1 MRLVYMSSSEFG
13 VPALKSLLSSHH
25 EIAAVYTQPPKRSG
39 RGMKFT
45 KSPIYKIAEEHE
57 LLIKT
62 PYNFTDEDEIRSLSQ
77 LSPDIGVVVS
87 YGLIIPKKFLSI
99 PRYGFL
105 NIHPSLLPRW
115 RGAAPIQRALIEGDK
130 VTGVNIIRLD
140 EGLDTGDICKYI
152 ETPINMDDNY
162 ATLAARLSEIG
173 AQLLIDSLTELSN
186 GSIKFVRQKEKGI
199 TYAKKIFKEET
210 KINFNKPCR
219 NVLNLIKGLSP
230 YPGGWF
236 SYIDGEN
243 SFRVR
248 ILDAS
253 ENNLSGSPGEILDS
267 NLTIACSDKSIT
279 PILVQK
285 EGKNPIQIGEF
296 LRGTKIIKG
305 SILNQ

>member
-1 MRLVYMSSSEFG
+1 MKLIYMSSSDFG
-13 VPALKSLLSSHH
+13 EPALKSLISSHH
-25 EIAAVYTQPPKRSG
+25 EIAGVYTQPPKRSG

-45 KSPIYKIAEEHE
+45 KSPIYKIAEEHN

-62 PYNFTDEDEIRSLSQ
+62 PHNLTDEDEIKSLKQ

-140 EGLDTGDICKYI
+140 EGLDTGDICKYHEI
-152 ETPINMDDNY
+152 PINMDDNY
-162 ATLAARLSEIG
+162 ATLSDKLAEIG
-173 AQLLIDSLTELSN
+173 AKLLLDSLSEFSN
-186 GSIKFVRQKEKGI
+186 GKIKFIKQKDVGI
-199 TYAKKIFKEET
+199 TYAKKIVKEET
-210 KINFNKPCR
+210 KIDFNKPCK
-219 NVLNLIKGLSP
+219 NVVNLIKGLSP

-236 SYIDGEN
+236 TYINGEN
-243 SFRVR
+243 SFRAR
-248 ILDAS
+248 ILYAIES
-253 ENNLSGSPGEILDS
+253 QLSGAPGEVLDS
-267 NLTIACSDKSIT
+267 NLTIGCADKSIS
-279 PILVQK
+279 PILIQK
-285 EGKNPIQIGEF
+285 EGKKPIHIEEF
-296 LRGTKIIKG
+296 LRGTKIIEG

>member
-1 MRLVYMSSSEFG
+1 MSSSDFG
-13 VPALKSLLSSHH
+13 EPALKSLISSHH
-25 EIAAVYTQPPKRSG
+25 EIAGVYTQPPKRSG

-45 KSPIYKIAEEHE
+45 KSPIYKIAEEHN

-62 PYNFTDEDEIRSLSQ
+62 PHNLTDEDEIKSLKQ

-140 EGLDTGDICKYI
+140 EGLDTGDICKYHEI
-152 ETPINMDDNY
+152 PINMDDNY
-162 ATLAARLSEIG
+162 ATLSDKLAEIG
-173 AQLLIDSLTELSN
+173 AKLLLDSLSEFSN
-186 GSIKFVRQKEKGI
+186 GKIKFIKQKDVGI
-199 TYAKKIFKEET
+199 TYAKKIVKEET
-210 KINFNKPCR
+210 KIDFNKPCK
-219 NVLNLIKGLSP
+219 NVVNLIKGLSP

-236 SYIDGEN
+236 TYINGEN
-243 SFRVR
+243 SFRAR
-248 ILDAS
+248 ILYAIES
-253 ENNLSGSPGEILDS
+253 QLSGAPGEVLDS
-267 NLTIACSDKSIT
+267 NLTIGCADKSIS
-279 PILVQK
+279 PILIQK
-285 EGKNPIQIGEF
+285 EGKKPIHIEEF
-296 LRGTKIIKG
+296 LRGNKIIEG